1 MTERRAHR
9 SLHIIDL
16 NILDYESA
24 HRLQLETMEA
34 IRSGSQEE
42 DVLFLVEHPPVYTF
56 GRKSKND
63 SLLFGDAATFEIER
77 GGEATYHNPGQLV
90 VYPILKLENE
100 ERDVHG
106 YLRKLEQSIIDTLSD
121 FGLDSEAVPGA
132 TGVWLKSPKK
142 KIASIGVAVRG
153 WVTYHGIALNVEND
167 LSGFKNINPC
177 GFSAEVMTSLKD
189 SIGSSSPSMELV
201 KNRYVG
207 KFLSHFPRNLV
218 NKPVHETGVS
228 HSISQP

>member
-1 MTERRAHR
+1 MIERRAHR

-16 NILDYESA
+16 NTLDYESA

-34 IRSGSQEE
+34 IRSGAQEE

-56 GRKSKND
+56 GRKSKSD
-63 SLLFGDAATFEIER
+63 ALLFGDADKFEIER

-90 VYPILKLENE
+90 AYPILKLEDE

-106 YLRKLEQSIIDTLSD
+106 YLRKLEQSIIDTLSE
-121 FGLDSEAVPGA
+121 FGLESEAVPGA
-132 TGVWLKSPKK
+132 TGVWLKSSKK

-177 GFSAEVMTSLKD
+177 GFTADIMTSLNFAL
-189 SIGSSSPSMELV
+189 GPSCPSLKVV
-201 KNRYVG
+201 KNHYVG
-207 KFLSHFPRNLV
+207 NFLRQFPRNLV
-218 NKPVHETGVS
+218 NKPVHETGPD
-228 HSISQP
+228 HSISHH